1 MSSLLEKIA
10 AKKAAEAAAKALVE
24 VPNAN
29 AEPAAS
35 VPEGKPL
42 SFAEKIALKKAQT
55 GSLPSTSVVQDTLPA
70 ASAQPAAKP
79 SNDSVSSTEPDS
91 KAIPADVVI
100 KIVAAVAEEDEHE
113 EAIGNASPAD
123 AQAYADIKAKLNLLS
138 DMSDDSLKSAMTDL
152 KKALL
157 NNPQA
162 CYLMLPQDIGQMVV
176 ALRAMKNEA
185 VVEATKDPKEKKAT
199 KAKAS
204 KPLTAEEIA
213 AAFDE
218 L

>member
-1 MSSLLEKIA
+1 MSTLAERIA
-10 AKKAAEAAAKALVE
+10 AKKAAQQAATNVIAEAEA
-24 VPNAN
+24 PMAN
-29 AEPAAS
+29 KEPEPAPS
-35 VPEGKPL
+35 VPTGKPL
-42 SFAEKIALKKAQT
+42 SFAEKIALKKAQ
-55 GSLPSTSVVQDTLPA
+55 
-70 ASAQPAAKP
+70 SAEAEAITQPAIVPIVEEPSKP
-79 SNDSVSSTEPDS
+79 SAISTELDS
-91 KAIPADVVI
+91 KTIPEEVVI
-100 KIVAAVAEEDEHE
+100 KIVAAVAEEDEHQE
-113 EAIGNASPAD
+113 SLEKASPAD

-138 DMSDDSLKSAMTDL
+138 DMADTALKSAMTDL

-185 VVEATKDPKEKKAT
+185 VVEATKDPKEKKAA